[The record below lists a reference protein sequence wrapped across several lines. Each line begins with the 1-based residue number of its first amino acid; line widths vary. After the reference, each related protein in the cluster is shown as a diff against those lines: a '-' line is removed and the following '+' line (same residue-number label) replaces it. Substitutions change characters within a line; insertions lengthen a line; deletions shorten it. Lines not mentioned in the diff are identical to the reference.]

1 MGELV
6 YLDALRRGKKEQKK
20 CLLLGR
26 FPYLPVLDEI
36 LTQQNILTE
45 QNLGLVQIPLD
56 HVVGTS
62 TKGRTYAFAANF
74 MPILDE
80 QSEFAC
86 KWEALAQ
93 AQVNEGIRDPIK
105 VYEFMNRFYVVEGNK
120 RVSVLKFFGADRIAA
135 NVVRKIPAPSEDLD
149 IKLYYEF
156 MKFNEATGL
165 NTIEFTRLGYA
176 EKLLDHVGAEIPWDE
191 KTREEFR
198 SVHFRFTKAYEQHGG
213 NYLPIHVGDALTCFI
228 KVYGYDKVLEM
239 SHQDFS
245 SYVSKCWSEFVVLT
259 EKNRVDLVLAPK
271 EVTERKSLFK
281 YLMPSSTKKFT
292 VAFLYPK
299 STEESNWTYAH
310 DLGRIYLEETFPD
323 QISTICVDHVDKDNI
338 EEVLFYFSGHGITKD
353 NEFYYCTNNT
363 FEEKINSSSL
373 INKNIDVIIKQ
384 LNPKLY
390 IKIIDACESGTAYI
404 KGIPEREQI
413 LSKEKGNFN
422 SCYFFSSSQSNQ
434 KSYTKTNYSEFT
446 YQIITILKNR
456 LDNGI
461 NDIKYRDLSNE
472 LSDAFMD
479 KNQKPYFVFQGGL
492 SEIFLTFNKEMKD
505 IIKDIELEI
514 TDTIDNIPNIS
525 ATKMN
530 EQIAIEYKN
539 SVLNTLENKLKR
551 STNTIKRHLYHLE
564 RNSSV
569 ELDEIISRNKICYWL
584 MENKEK
590 SFVFAH
596 TKKTK
601 RLKSDNSHLFIL
613 TSRDY
618 EYVEDDYEVNV
629 DKDNYILSFEY
640 YSDKVAFPK
649 FKCQIVCL
657 YSLTKLY
664 LFYGFGVSI
673 PNSWSTY
680 ESYKADGKI
689 KYKFK
694 EKMNSPTCIIV
705 E

>member
-62 TKGRTYAFAANF
+62 TRGRTYAFAANF

-135 NVVRKIPAPSEDLD
+135 NVIRKIPAPSEDLD

-338 EEVLFYFSGHGITKD
+338 EEVLTDVIAKGATIVFEVGVEMMEPSLKIAVEHPEVTIL
-353 NEFYYCTNNT
+353 NCSLNT
-363 FEEKINSSSL
+363 PH
-373 INKNIDVIIKQ
+373 KNIRTYYARMYEAKFISGMIAGAMADNDKIAYVADYPIYGMIANINAFALGAACVNPRAKVYLDWSTRKDHDLDYFLTMNDVH
-384 LNPKLY
+384 Y
-390 IKIIDACESGTAYI
+390 V
-404 KGIPEREQI
+404 
-413 LSKEKGNFN
+413 
-422 SCYFFSSSQSNQ
+422 SNQ
-434 KSYTKTNYSEFT
+434 DMIRPINPTREYGLYKYENGEATNILMPIWNWGIYYEKLIQGILAGT
-446 YQIITILKNR
+446 YQSEDEGEAKALNYWWGMSAGVIDLVYSKHVPKGVQRLAEHMAYDISVGDVVPFFGEIRAQDGTLKN
-456 LDNGI
+456 NAGEAMSPE
-461 NDIKYRDLSNE
+461 DIMKMDYLVENVEGDIPSIDLLKE
-472 LSDAFMD
+472 QA
-479 KNQKPYFVFQGGL
+479 KP
-492 SEIFLTFNKEMKD
+492 I
-505 IIKDIELEI
+505 
-514 TDTIDNIPNIS
+514 
-525 ATKMN
+525 
-530 EQIAIEYKN
+530 
-539 SVLNTLENKLKR
+539 
-551 STNTIKRHLYHLE
+551 
-564 RNSSV
+564 V
-569 ELDEIISRNKICYWL
+569 ELKGVE
-584 MENKEK
+584 EAKE
-590 SFVFAH
+590 
-596 TKKTK
+596 
-601 RLKSDNSHLFIL
+601 
-613 TSRDY
+613 
-618 EYVEDDYEVNV
+618 E
-629 DKDNYILSFEY
+629 
-640 YSDKVAFPK
+640 
-649 FKCQIVCL
+649 
-657 YSLTKLY
+657 
-664 LFYGFGVSI
+664 
-673 PNSWSTY
+673 
-680 ESYKADGKI
+680 
-689 KYKFK
+689 
-694 EKMNSPTCIIV
+694 
-705 E
+705 